1 MINRPLIEFIIY
13 IFIFYRMAITAAE
26 RKRKQRDKIKND
38 PNLYEQAK
46 LKERERGGILELKI

>member
-1 MINRPLIEFIIY
+1 
-13 IFIFYRMAITAAE
+13 MAMTAAE